1 MILTVKNLSV
11 HFFLEDKVIKA
22 VDDVSIEVGEGEIVA
37 IVGES
42 GSGKS
47 VTALSIIN
55 LIDPPG
61 RIITGEVLW
70 QGRINILKLSED
82 ELRKIR
88 GKEIGVIFQDVTN
101 SLNPVLT
108 VGKQVREVF
117 ETQLGLDRKSA
128 MTKVLEL
135 FERIGIKEPE
145 KVYELYP
152 HQLSGG
158 LRQRILIAMAFAPR
172 PKLVIA
178 DEPTSFV
185 DALTQSQILD
195 LIKSFQSEFKTSVL
209 LITHSF
215 GVVSEVAN
223 RVYVMW
229 RGKIVE
235 SGTVAEILSNPKYPY
250 TRKLI
255 ESAKFY
261 QQASYQPGLYPEYIP
276 SEFLEVLYKI
286 QKLPYTFLNFHLS
299 F

>member
-22 VDDVSIEVGEGEIVA
+22 VDNVSIEVGEGEIVA

-55 LIDPPG
+55 LINPPG
-61 RIITGEVLW
+61 KIIAGEVLW

-255 ESAKFY
+255 ESAKF
-261 QQASYQPGLYPEYIP
+261 
-276 SEFLEVLYKI
+276 
-286 QKLPYTFLNFHLS
+286 LS
-299 F
+299 T

>member
-1 MILTVKNLSV
+1 MILRVKNLSV
-11 HFFLEDKVIKA
+11 YFFLQDRVIKA
-22 VDDVSIEVGEGEIVA
+22 VDDVSIEVNEGEVVA

-55 LIDPPG
+55 LIEPPG
-61 RIITGEVLW
+61 RIVSGEILW
-70 QGRINILKLSED
+70 QGEVNMLKLSEQ

-108 VGKQVREVF
+108 VGKQVSEVF
-117 ETQLGLDRKSA
+117 EIWLGADKKSA
-128 MTKVLEL
+128 MSKVLEL
-135 FERIGIKEPE
+135 FEKIGIREPE
-145 KVYELYP
+145 KVYHLYP

-185 DALTQSQILD
+185 DALTQNQILD

-215 GVVSEVAN
+215 GVVNEIAS
-223 RVYVMW
+223 RVYVM
-229 RGKIVE
+229 RKGKILE
-235 SGTVAEILSNPKYPY
+235 SGTVVEILSNPKHPY
-250 TRKLI
+250 TQKLI
-255 ESAKFY
+255 ESAKF
-261 QQASYQPGLYPEYIP
+261 
-276 SEFLEVLYKI
+276 
-286 QKLPYTFLNFHLS
+286 LS
-299 F
+299 I